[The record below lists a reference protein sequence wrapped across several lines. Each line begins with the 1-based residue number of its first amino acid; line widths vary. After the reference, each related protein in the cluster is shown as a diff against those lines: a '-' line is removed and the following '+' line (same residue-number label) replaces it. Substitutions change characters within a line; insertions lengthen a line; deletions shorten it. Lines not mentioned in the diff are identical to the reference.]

1 MLSVR
6 PTKGRCVEHEII
18 PKMSRAQIDA
28 AIARDEPRELRVA
41 VLAVA
46 LRADDAVW
54 AESVCERLWQH
65 RSAGVRGNAVLGLGH
80 IARIHGQLDE
90 TRVRPILEAA
100 LRDPDAEVRGQAEAA
115 ADDIQQYLGWSLKRE
130 S

>member
-1 MLSVR
+1 M
-6 PTKGRCVEHEII
+6 EHEII